1 MTLLKQ
7 LPLIFV
13 LVACATSN
21 KSVQELKQAPTATTS
36 EIKNGGK
43 LFSMNCTVCHGEK
56 ANGEIGPNLTD
67 DYWLYGNSFQ
77 AIFSTIE
84 RGTENGMP
92 EHASKLTPEQMK
104 DLTYFIQNLKPTE
117 GKDPQGKKSSSK

>member
-43 LFSMNCTVCHGEK
+43 LFSIHCVVCHNEDAAG
-56 ANGEIGPNLTD
+56 GIGPNLTD
-67 DYWLYGNSFQ
+67 NYWIQGSSYQ

-84 RGTENGMP
+84 IGTENGMP
-92 EHASKLTPEQMK
+92 NYASILTSDQIK
-104 DLTYFIQNLKPTE
+104 HLTLFIQQLKPTE
-117 GKDPQGKKSSSK
+117 GKDPQGKKTTSK

>member
-1 MTLLKQ
+1 MMTILKQ
-7 LPLIFV
+7 LSLVFV
-13 LVACATSN
+13 LVACASQ
-21 KSVQELKQAPTATTS
+21 KQPIESLHSLKES
-36 EIKNGGK
+36 KKEIKNGEK
-43 LFSMNCTVCHGEK
+43 LFSFNCMVCHGEK

-67 DYWLYGNSFQ
+67 DYWIYGNSYQ
-77 AIFSTIE
+77 AIFTTIE
-84 RGTENGMP
+84 KGTENGMP